1 MNEWLRTVL
10 ADYGEERA
18 WRLVKSLGS
27 KQSLRA
33 FERIASIELAR
44 RLLAEGQ
51 EPNYIQHRLA
61 GHFTFSVKTAQR
73 RMRLA
78 GWDRKF

>member
-27 KQSLRA
+27 KQSLGA
-33 FERIASIELAR
+33 FERIASIETAR
-44 RLLAEGQ
+44 RMLGEGQ

-61 GHFTFSVKTAQR
+61 GKYGFHVKTAQR
-73 RMRLA
+73 RMRMA
-78 GWDRKF
+78 GWNGKS

>member
-1 MNEWLRTVL
+1 MNVWLKTL
-10 ADYGEERA
+10 LQQYGEERA
-18 WRLVKSLGS
+18 RRLVESIGTR
-27 KQSLRA
+27 QSIRA
-33 FERIASIELAR
+33 FERLASIELAR

>member
-1 MNEWLRTVL
+1 MNEFLKQL
-10 ADYGEERA
+10 LDHYGEERA
-18 WRLVKSLGS
+18 RRGIEKIGS
-27 KQSLRA
+27 KQSIRA